1 MDFGTAIKSGFRNI
15 FKYNGRASRSEF
27 WWFQLF
33 SVLSFVGIMLVDTV
47 IAGFSGNSGSSGTSG
62 SDNLNIVAAIFA
74 IVFGLVFFVYFIALF
89 LATLSLIVRRLHDS
103 DKSGWFIL
111 LSFIPFGGIVLLVFY
126 CLPGTAGPNQYGPDP
141 LGSPLNVART
151 FE

>member
-1 MDFGTAIKSGFRNI
+1 MDFVAAIKSGFRNI

-33 SVLSFVGIMLVDTV
+33 SALSFVGVMVVDAV
-47 IAGFSGNSGSSGTSG
+47 IAGLSGNSSR
-62 SDNLNIVAAIFA
+62 DHPNIVAGIFA
-74 IVFGLVFFVYFIALF
+74 IIFGLAFFVYFIALF
-89 LATLSLIVRRLHDS
+89 LAILSLIVRRLHDS

-126 CLPGTAGPNQYGPDP
+126 CLPGTAGPNQHGPDP